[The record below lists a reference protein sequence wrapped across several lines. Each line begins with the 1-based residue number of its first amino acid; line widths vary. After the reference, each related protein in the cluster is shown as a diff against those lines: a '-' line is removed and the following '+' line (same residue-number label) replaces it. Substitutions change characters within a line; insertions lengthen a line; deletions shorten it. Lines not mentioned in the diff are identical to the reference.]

1 MYLWI
6 GDGVPGTMA
15 RVETLNITKIS
26 ENLRKWARLGLR
38 RSNLLTRPMSVCLF
52 LRPKS
57 HSESTYV
64 DCK

>member
-6 GDGVPGTMA
+6 GDGVPGAMA

-38 RSNLLTRPMSVCLF
+38 R
-52 LRPKS
+52 
-57 HSESTYV
+57 
-64 DCK
+64 